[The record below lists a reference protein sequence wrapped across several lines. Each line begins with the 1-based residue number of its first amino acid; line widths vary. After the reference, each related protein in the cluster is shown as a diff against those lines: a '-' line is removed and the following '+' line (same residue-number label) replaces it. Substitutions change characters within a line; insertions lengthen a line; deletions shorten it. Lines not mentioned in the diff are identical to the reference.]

1 MKNKGIVS
9 VIIPAYN
16 SEKYI
21 DDCVASVINQ
31 TYPHWEI
38 VIINDGSTDKTAEIC
53 EQYSRSNKN
62 IMTIHQENS
71 GVSSAR
77 NKGIENSSGEY
88 ILFLD
93 SDDRLTTDCIEVLLN
108 GFNEGNVDIVSGIVS
123 DKNCAKKEHIHV
135 WQGEDGLRNSLSD
148 NPFAYSACGKIY
160 SRGII
165 GDTRFRTDIRIN
177 EDSLFVFQIMC
188 KKPTFVCT
196 NQEIYVYNA
205 VTGSAS
211 RSDFSEKY
219 FDILRVSD
227 IKYEIVRNRFP
238 MLLDLAENMRIKAN
252 LNILR
257 LLATRTNGEYKD
269 LEDRA
274 IKYICDNKKYYISIK
289 KDDDKF
295 FFIVTHGL
303 YKVYRFLFKVKR
315 SVTGKRHFVHGD

>member
-31 TYPHWEI
+31 TYRHWEI

-123 DKNCAKKEHIHV
+123 DKSCAKKEHIHV

-148 NPFAYSACGKIY
+148 SPFAYLACGKIY

-188 KKPTFVCT
+188 KKPMFVCT